1 MQRRSKKAGGVGQW
15 GGAQGPEIS
24 QDQMGGQPPQGP
36 ETHVSIIPGEMG
48 LQVGL
53 GLIEKNKIEQKA
65 MTCLACRGS
74 GESCPEETLKE
85 HGKGEG
91 PPSRLS
97 KVMSRPLKAR
107 PRLLTPRGV
116 KLWRTQTPNSFPGGL
131 TGWRGAA
138 EEPGSWVLT
147 AGL

>member
-1 MQRRSKKAGGVGQW
+1 MGQW

-24 QDQMGGQPPQGP
+24 QDQMGGWPPQGP

-53 GLIEKNKIEQKA
+53 SLIEKNKIEQKA
-65 MTCLACRGS
+65 MTCLACRGC

-85 HGKGEG
+85 RGEGEG

-97 KVMSRPLKAR
+97 KVMSRPLKVR

-116 KLWRTQTPNSFPGGL
+116 KLWRTQTPGGL

-147 AGL
+147 AAL